1 MREKL
6 LTWSGKSLV
15 VALLLLAGLC
25 FGTSAQAQSL
35 TTTATVQGTWHDGP
49 TAIGKLE
56 QQIQTLDAAIQAPPA
71 APSLAF
77 IKGQRWYY
85 AEILT
90 AIQGGETVPKAVE
103 IGQNKLGAV
112 LQPDTPNPDL
122 SPKDFSDLF
131 QSAVTLLTY

>member
-6 LTWSGKSLV
+6 LTWSGKSLM

-35 TTTATVQGTWHDGP
+35 TTTSTVQGTWHDGS
-49 TAIGKLE
+49 TAIGKLQ
-56 QQIQTLDAAIQAPPA
+56 QQIQVLDAAYQTPPA
-71 APSLAF
+71 SPSLAF
-77 IKGQRWYY
+77 IKTQLWYY
-85 AEILT
+85 QEILV
-90 AIQGGETVPKAVE
+90 AIQSGENVPNAVA

-122 SPKDFSDLF
+122 SPKDFTDLF

>member
-6 LTWSGKSLV
+6 LTWSGKSLM

-25 FGTSAQAQSL
+25 LGTGAQAQSL
-35 TTTATVQGTWHDGP
+35 TTTATVWHDEP

-56 QQIQTLDAAIQAPPA
+56 QQIQALDAAYQAPPA

-77 IKGQRWYY
+77 IKNQLWYY
-85 AEILT
+85 QEILG
-90 AIQGGETVPKAVE
+90 AIRSGEKVPDAVV

-122 SPKDFSDLF
+122 SPKDFTDLF

>member
-35 TTTATVQGTWHDGP
+35 TTTPTVQGTWYDAP

-77 IKGQRWYY
+77 MKGQRWYY
-85 AEILT
+85 VEILT
-90 AIQGGETVPKAVE
+90 AIQGGETVSNAVE